1 MKAGLKATPSKEEWL
16 AGKLPKGAKVGVDAR
31 LVAYEASQ
39 RMAEALR
46 QPHGLELVLDE
57 EPNLID
63 IVWGG
68 QRPALDR
75 RPIVPLDVKYAG
87 RSSADKIAALRATL
101 REQKR
106 AGFLV
111 SALDEVAWL
120 FNLRGSDIPFNPLF
134 FAYAIVLADEATPL
148 RLYTDQSRIEMAN
161 AELAGVQLRPYD
173 SVFADLRSM
182 RAEGL
187 WSVECKLMIS
197 GSSCNAALAM
207 AAGGADVLALGR
219 SPVEAEKAIKNDVEM
234 EGFRQCHIRDAAA
247 LCSYFAWLEEQ
258 LATGAVLDEVDGADR
273 LEAFRRA
280 QPQCVGLS
288 FDTISGS
295 GPNGAIIHYKPER
308 PGAARITTDRL
319 YLCDSGGQYL
329 DGTTDVTRTVHFGTP
344 SDEERDRFT
353 RVLKGNISLN
363 LAVFPTGTTGLM
375 LDTLARMPLWKL
387 GLDYRHGTGHG
398 VGHYLN
404 VHEGPQNISFRPS
417 SNETPLRPGMTITD
431 EPGFYLDGQY
441 GIRIEN
447 VLLVRPAQTPYNFGG
462 VGYLTF
468 ENITM
473 VPIQKKLIDT
483 KLLNAEE
490 IAWINEHHAQCW
502 EKVGPLL
509 EGAAKE
515 WLRRETTA
523 L

>member
-1 MKAGLKATPSKEEWL
+1 
-16 AGKLPKGAKVGVDAR
+16 
-31 LVAYEASQ
+31 
-39 RMAEALR
+39 
-46 QPHGLELVLDE
+46 
-57 EPNLID
+57 
-63 IVWGG
+63 
-68 QRPALDR
+68 
-75 RPIVPLDVKYAG
+75 
-87 RSSADKIAALRATL
+87 
-101 REQKR
+101 
-106 AGFLV
+106 
-111 SALDEVAWL
+111 
-120 FNLRGSDIPFNPLF
+120 
-134 FAYAIVLADEATPL
+134 
-148 RLYTDQSRIEMAN
+148 
-161 AELAGVQLRPYD
+161 
-173 SVFADLRSM
+173 
-182 RAEGL
+182 
-187 WSVECKLMIS
+187 
-197 GSSCNAALAM
+197 
-207 AAGGADVLALGR
+207 
-219 SPVEAEKAIKNDVEM
+219 M

-258 LATGAVLDEVDGADR
+258 LATGAVIDEVDGADR

-308 PGAARITTDRL
+308 PTAARITTDRL

-329 DGTTDVTRTVHFGTP
+329 DGTTDVTRTVHFGSP

-363 LAVFPTGTTGLM
+363 RAVFPTGTTGLM
-375 LDTLARMPLWKL
+375 LDTLARMPLWRL

-447 VLLVRPAQTPYNFGG
+447 VLLVSPAETPFNFGG

-483 KLLNAEE
+483 KLLDAEE
-490 IAWINEHHAQCW
+490 ITWINEHHAECW
-502 EKVGPLL
+502 EKVSPLL

-515 WLRRETTA
+515 WLRRETTP